1 MAYTI
6 RKSDNS
12 SFTITNGSADTTHT
26 SLVLVGKN
34 YAGYGEFLQTNL
46 VKLLENF
53 AYTDSPANPT
63 RGQLWW
69 DTAHNLL
76 KVYTGTSWKISTGA
90 TSAPTSSPPGDL
102 SLVGGDLWFDNV
114 SNQLK
119 MYTGSQWIVV
129 GPPQSSSVGDT
140 GAFPVTMADTNG
152 GGHVVVQIKFS
163 GAVYAIF
170 SKDTFTSS
178 LSGFTTVKAG
188 LNFSTAVSPTQV
200 LNTQDITATGNTLV
214 QRDISGG
221 INAIGVNATSVQ
233 ASSVAA
239 TTITGNIV
247 VPSGGSFTSSGYS
260 TYNGAE
266 ILTAGGV
273 ANFSSINNTIIG
285 NATPST
291 ATFLSV
297 LVSGSS
303 GLNVA
308 FGGINPSSNLVANIG
323 STSGYF
329 NQTYSNAVTVLNGLN
344 AAANVGASIGSSGTY
359 FNQVYGNAVTV
370 LTRVTPTA
378 NLGASLG
385 STGAYFNQVYS
396 NAVTVLSG
404 GIAPTAN
411 LGASI
416 GSTGTY
422 FNQIYGNAVTVL
434 SGGISPASN
443 LAPSLGSTGK
453 YFNQLFVNEAVVLG
467 AITPSA
473 GNVAVLGSNSN
484 WFNTAYVNTSYL
496 NTASINNI
504 TVNTGLVPS
513 ANLTVDIGSSSRWFN
528 NIYGTAV
535 HAQYADLAE
544 RFEADAEYDAG
555 TVVELGGDKE
565 ITAAGED
572 LSENV
577 FGVISTKAAYLMNSG
592 AGSNQTHPPI
602 AVQGRVPVKVTGRVR
617 KGDRLVSAGNG
628 IARAGARSEITA
640 WNVIGR
646 ALENKTDDGLGTIE
660 AVVKLNS

>member
-6 RKSDNS
+6 KKSDNT

-34 YAGYGEFLQTNL
+34 YAGYGEFLNTNL

-53 AYTDSPANPT
+53 AFTDSPSNPI

-69 DTAHNLL
+69 DTTHNLL
-76 KVYTGTSWKISTGA
+76 KVYSGSTWKISTGA

-102 SLVGGDLWFDNV
+102 SLVGGDLWFD
-114 SNQLK
+114 STAGQLK
-119 MYTGSQWIVV
+119 MYTGTQWIVV

-140 GAFPVTMADTNG
+140 GAFPVTMTDTTSG
-152 GGHVVVQIKFS
+152 VHLVIQIKFS
-163 GAVYAIF
+163 GVVYAIF
-170 SKDTFTSS
+170 SKETFTSG
-178 LSGFTTVKAG
+178 LAGFGTIKAG
-188 LNFSTAVSPTQV
+188 LNFSTVASPTQV
-200 LNTQDITATGNTLV
+200 LNTQDIAATNSTLV
-214 QRDISGG
+214 QRDTSGG
-221 INAIGVNATSVQ
+221 INAIGVNATTVQ
-233 ASSVAA
+233 AASVAA

-247 VPSGGSFTSSGYS
+247 VPSGGSFTSTGYS

-266 ILTAGGV
+266 LLTAGGV

-303 GLNVA
+303 GLNIA

-329 NQTYSNAVTVLNGLN
+329 NQTYSNAVTVLNG
-344 AAANVGASIGSSGTY
+344 
-359 FNQVYGNAVTV
+359 
-370 LTRVTPTA
+370 VTPSA

-385 STGAYFNQVYS
+385 STGTYFNQIYG
-396 NAVTVLSG
+396 NATTVLTSVTP
-404 GIAPTAN
+404 AAN
-411 LGASI
+411 LTASI
-416 GSTGTY
+416 GSTGAY

-434 SGGISPASN
+434 SGGVTPSAN
-443 LAPSLGSTGK
+443 LGASLGSTSK
-453 YFNQLFVNEAVVLG
+453 YFNQLFVNETVTLG
-467 AITPSA
+467 GITPAA

-484 WFNTAYVNTSYL
+484 WFNTAYINTASI

-504 TVNTGLVPS
+504 TVNTGMIPA
-513 ANLTVDIGSSSRWFN
+513 ANLTVNLGSSTRWFN
-528 NIYGTAV
+528 TFYGKSV
-535 HAQYADLAE
+535 QAQYADLAE

-555 TVVELGGDKE
+555 TVVELGGTKE

-577 FGVISTKAAYLMNSG
+577 FGVISTNAAYLMNSG
-592 AGSNQTHPPI
+592 AGPNRTHPPI
-602 AVQGRVPVKVTGRVR
+602 AVQGRVPVKVTGRIR